1 MKTKIITLALA
12 ATLLT
17 GCAGSALQVNSAV
30 NDVDLRKACEA
41 RAPLQAKVNQVAEA
55 AETADSYTDI
65 AKVAIRGTV
74 GGILTAIQSAGR
86 VVYDI
91 GGKVVNSE
99 KELAADARC
108 QTLQ

>member
-1 MKTKIITLALA
+1 MKTKILSLALA

-17 GCAGSALQVNSAV
+17 GCAGSALQVNTAV
-30 NDVDLRKACEA
+30 SEADLRKHCQA
-41 RAPLQAKVNQVAEA
+41 RAPLQAKVNEIGEA
-55 AETADSYTDI
+55 AEIADSYTDI
-65 AKVAIRGTV
+65 AKVAVRGTV

-86 VVYDI
+86 VAYDI
-91 GGKVVNSE
+91 GSKVVNSE

>member
-1 MKTKIITLALA
+1 MKKKVLALA
-12 ATLLT
+12 LSATLLT
-17 GCAGSALQVNSAV
+17 GCAGSALSVNTAV

-41 RAPLQAKVNQVAEA
+41 RAPLQVKINQVAEA

-74 GGILTAIQSAGR
+74 GGILTAVQSAGR